1 MNLRPPY
8 QLTYCTNIHP
18 AESWEP
24 VFESL
29 QTYVLPLKQKL
40 SPDHPFGVGLRL
52 ANLASRE
59 LLEGDRLK
67 KFKRW
72 LDNHGL
78 YVAIINGFPYGSFH
92 RERVK
97 DHVYEPD
104 WTNQERVNYTLRLCQ
119 ILGELLPEGM
129 DGGISTSPLSFKP
142 WLAGDREKTTAA
154 FEEATYHVARI
165 AFELQK
171 IRKDTG
177 KVLHLDI
184 EPEPACLLE
193 NTQETID
200 FYTIWLRTVGA
211 AHLTD
216 TFELT
221 PEEADEALA
230 THIQVCFD
238 VCHFAVE
245 HEDPV
250 RALERLREA
259 GIGIGRVQISAA
271 LKVQVPEDEPGRQ
284 VVKERLSP
292 FVESTYLHQ
301 AIVKAADGT
310 LTHYPD
316 LPEALEDLAQMPPG
330 ELRTHFHVPVFLREY
345 EGLQST
351 QDDIR
356 QTLAYLK
363 QQHLTRHLE
372 VETYTW
378 EVLPPDLKLELGA
391 SIQRELEWVVEQM
404 NG

>member
-1 MNLRPPY
+1 MNLRPPF

-40 SPDHPFGVGLRL
+40 SPDEPFGLGLRL

-104 WTNQERVNYTLRLCQ
+104 WTDAERVNYTLRLCQ
-119 ILGELLPEGM
+119 ILAELLPVGM
-129 DGGISTSPLSFKP
+129 DGGISTSPLSYKP
-142 WLAGDREKTTAA
+142 WLGGDREKTTTA
-154 FEEATYHVARI
+154 FEEATYHVTRV
-165 AFELQK
+165 AFELHQ
-171 IRKDTG
+171 IRQHTG
-177 KVLHLDI
+177 KVIHLDI

-193 NTQETID
+193 TTQETID
-200 FYTIWLRTVGA
+200 FYKTWLRPVGA
-211 AHLTD
+211 AQLVD
-216 TFELT
+216 VFELT
-221 PEEADEALA
+221 QEDAEEALRI
-230 THIQVCFD
+230 HIQVCFD

-245 HEDPV
+245 HEDPAQ
-250 RALERLREA
+250 ALQRLQEA

-271 LKVQVPEDEPGRQ
+271 LKAQVPGGQQERESLR
-284 VVKERLSP
+284 ERLSA
-292 FVESTYLHQ
+292 FAESTYLHQ
-301 AIVKAADGT
+301 VIVKAPDGS

-316 LPEALEDLAQMPPG
+316 LPEALEALDQMPAG

-356 QTLAYLK
+356 RTLAHLK
-363 QQHLTRHLE
+363 QHPLTNHLE

-404 NG
+404 KG